1 MKVIFQTKT
10 GLACLEYKRTTN
22 NYVVVVLPK
31 DARYFPKD
39 VRDFGAYYSDLKQEL
54 YVLIN
59 KVQGALYN
67 TEDNNN
73 LQHIDCVNSI

>member
-10 GLACLEYKRTTN
+10 GLACLEYKRTIT

-31 DARYFPKD
+31 DAKYFPKD
-39 VRDFGAYYSDLKQEL
+39 VREFGVHYSTLKEEL

-73 LQHIDCVNSI
+73 LQHIDCANSI